1 MSASASARGAPTTT
15 GRRGPGGFGRRA
27 RSERGRQVRDGRRN
41 AVCGAMTPSVRVC
54 GSVLG
59 ADRGENGARGGVA
72 TVRRGVER
80 ASRRVGGAPTADAP
94 TTRASALSMPEAG
107 SGAEECSMDGNGGEV
122 MLEDISWTRCV
133 EEIARGDPGCEYD
146 YRGVVFKTPEGGFIM
161 GQQKTLYHLEGCP
174 CPTCNVFRCR
184 AREGVDHNGVPV
196 NVVVISQSEFN
207 TLKSIGEFKDMSQVE
222 KLRRRKIGKANAG
235 KVPWNKGGKHSKETI
250 EKIRATTLKHM
261 ANPEYRERLKK
272 SYSGNNAR
280 HSEHTRAKIKRA
292 SVDRARAKKIERLEE
307 ESSTVWGRKVGNNGA
322 ASSGL
327 FCRRSSGVMTV
338 RFGVNGAADMERL
351 RQRHK
356 DEEKERQQEQR
367 ALKKQIVAN
376 LVEKRKAL
384 RKTKVKAP
392 QKRSSEH
399 RAKIS
404 QAIADKWRDPEYV
417 AKMRRQRKTST
428 TKKKS
433 SSSSKPKRIRIDP
446 AKTNLL
452 NEITG
457 MYEKADSALRAL
469 RAREQAGV
477 AVDPAMMEQAVNT
490 QAQTRAMMEKVQRT
504 IDIEIDLAKKRQQ
517 QQRPE
522 GAARPR

>member
-1 MSASASARGAPTTT
+1 MSASASARAAPR
-15 GRRGPGGFGRRA
+15 GGPGGFGRRS
-27 RSERGRQVRDGRRN
+27 RGERGRRANDGHRN
-41 AVCGAMTPSVRVC
+41 ASFGASVPSVRVC

-59 ADRGENGARGGVA
+59 VDRGGMGARGGGA

-80 ASRRVGGAPTADAP
+80 ASRRGVCAAAARES

-146 YRGVVFKTPEGGFIM
+146 YRAVVFKTPEGGFIM

-446 AKTNLL
+446 AKTKLL

>member
-1 MSASASARGAPTTT
+1 MSASASTSASAPRAT
-15 GRRGPGGFGRRA
+15 GRRGLGGFGRRS
-27 RSERGRQVRDGRRN
+27 RGKRGRRASDGNRN
-41 AVCGAMTPSVRVC
+41 AACGASMSNVRVC
-54 GSVLG
+54 GSIVG
-59 ADRGENGARGGVA
+59 VDRGGSVAKGGCT
-72 TVRRGVER
+72 TVRKGVER
-80 ASRRVGGAPTADAP
+80 AARGAPSAAESS
-94 TTRASALSMPEAG
+94 TRASALSMPEAE
-107 SGAEECSMDGNGGEV
+107 SGAEEYSIDVNGRE
-122 MLEDISWTRCV
+122 LTLQDISWTRCV

-184 AREGVDHNGVPV
+184 VREGADHNGVPV

-207 TLKSIGEFKDMSQVE
+207 TLKSVGEFKDMSQVE

-280 HSEHTRAKIKRA
+280 HSAHTRAKIKRA

-307 ESSTVWGRKVGNNGA
+307 ESSTVWGRKMGNNGA
-322 ASSGL
+322 VSSGL

-338 RFGVNGAADMERL
+338 RFGVNGATDMERL

-356 DEEKERQQEQR
+356 DEEKVRQQEQR
-367 ALKKQIVAN
+367 ALKKQIVAK
-376 LVEKRKAL
+376 LVEKRKEL
-384 RKTKVKAP
+384 RKAKVKAP
-392 QKRSSEH
+392 RKRSSEH

-417 AKMRRQRKTST
+417 AKMRRQRKSST
-428 TKKKS
+428 TKKKPS
-433 SSSSKPKRIRIDP
+433 STPKRIRIDP
-446 AKTNLL
+446 AKTKLL
-452 NEITG
+452 KEING

-469 RAREQAGV
+469 RARERAGV